1 MTFDQCTWLNR
12 KHTIF
17 GKVVGDTMFNL
28 LAMEHLDTDAE
39 DRPLIPPKILGAKVL
54 INPFDDIIQR
64 NKPVSNVNEKETKIS
79 KTKDENNKGKVAK
92 EKPTIVAKNISLL
105 SFDHDGE
112 EEEDEGEIGGKERKK
127 PDVKIKSSHDALNDP
142 KLSKQPVVSIE
153 ELE

>member
-1 MTFDQCTWLNR
+1 
-12 KHTIF
+12 
-17 GKVVGDTMFNL
+17 MFNL

-39 DRPLIPPKILGAKVL
+39 DRPLIPPKILGSKVL

-64 NKPVSNVNEKETKIS
+64 NKPVPNINEKDVSSSKVKEET
-79 KTKDENNKGKVAK
+79 NNKGKVAK
-92 EKPTIVAKNISLL
+92 GKPTIVAKNISLL

-112 EEEDEGEIGGKERKK
+112 EEDTDLKEPNR
-127 PDVKIKSSHDALNDP
+127 PEVKIKSSHDALNDP